1 MDNTYYERK
10 LIYMMLMPR
19 RDFDLFGDDFFKDD
33 FFKGEKNSLMKTDIK
48 ETENSYILDIDLPG
62 YKKEDIKVDITDGYL
77 TINAKTS
84 NEVNEEEKGKF
95 VRRERFTGECTRS
108 FYVGED
114 IKEEEIRAS
123 FKNGILNL
131 EVPKVNPEE
140 KKSDK
145 KYIEIND

>member
-1 MDNTYYERK
+1 
-10 LIYMMLMPR
+10 MMLMPR
-19 RDFDLFGDDFFKDD
+19 RDFDLFGDDFFRDD
-33 FFKGEKNSLMKTDIK
+33 FFKGEKNNLMKTDIK
-48 ETENSYILDIDLPG
+48 ETEDNYILDIDLPG

-84 NEVNEEEKGKF
+84 SDKEEKEKGKF
-95 VRRERFTGECTRS
+95 VRRERFTGECSRS

-114 IKEEEIRAS
+114 IKEDEIKAS

-131 EVPKVNPEE
+131 EVPKVKPEE

-145 KYIEIND
+145 KYIEIGD

>member
-33 FFKGEKNSLMKTDIK
+33 FFKGEKNNLMKTDIK
-48 ETENSYILDIDLPG
+48 ETDNSYILDIDLPG

-145 KYIEIND
+145 KYIEIDD

>member
-1 MDNTYYERK
+1 
-10 LIYMMLMPR
+10 MMLMPR

-33 FFKGEKNSLMKTDIK
+33 FFKGEKNNLMKTDIK
-48 ETENSYILDIDLPG
+48 ETDNSYILDIDLPG

-114 IKEEEIRAS
+114 IKEEEIKAS

-131 EVPKVNPEE
+131 EVPKINPEE

-145 KYIEIND
+145 KYIEIDD

>member
-1 MDNTYYERK
+1 
-10 LIYMMLMPR
+10 MMLMPK
-19 RDFDLFGDDFFKDD
+19 RDFDLFGDDFFRDD
-33 FFKGEKNSLMKTDIK
+33 FFKGEKNNLMKTDIK
-48 ETENSYILDIDLPG
+48 ETEDSYILDVDLPG

-84 NEVNEEEKGKF
+84 SENNEEEKGKF
-95 VRRERFTGECTRS
+95 VRRERFMGECTRS

-114 IKEEEIRAS
+114 IKEEEIKAS

-140 KKSDK
+140 KKADK
-145 KYIEIND
+145 KYIEIGD